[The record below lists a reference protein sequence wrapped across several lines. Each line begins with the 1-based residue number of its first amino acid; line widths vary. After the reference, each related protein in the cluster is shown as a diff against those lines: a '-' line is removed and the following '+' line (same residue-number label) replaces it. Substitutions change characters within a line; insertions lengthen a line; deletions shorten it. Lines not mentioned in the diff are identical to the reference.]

1 MEISEKQ
8 HKLFNKILEKNRG
21 LSPQMYGEKYHNKK
35 VEYDGI
41 KFDSIKERNWY
52 LVLKSAQEKGFIK
65 ELELQ
70 KKFELQEG
78 FTDNNGKKQR
88 PIYYISDFFYFDNK
102 LDCYVAEDVK
112 SKATREDK
120 VYRLKKKLF
129 MYQYPN
135 VWFKEVI

>member
-1 MEISEKQ
+1 MKIIKQ
-8 HKLFNKILEKNRG
+8 N
-21 LSPQMYGEKYHNKK
+21 KYHNKK
-35 VEYDGI
+35 VELHGI
-41 KFDSIKERNWY
+41 KFDSIKEKNRY
-52 LVLKSAQEKGFIK
+52 LILEAAQEKGIIK
-65 ELELQ
+65 ELKLQ

-78 FTDNNGKKQR
+78 FTDNSGKKQR
-88 PIYYISDFFYFDNK
+88 PIYYIADFFYFDNK

-135 VWFKEVI
+135 VWFKEVL

>member
-1 MEISEKQ
+1 MKKDCFEFVS
-8 HKLFNKILEKNRG
+8 
-21 LSPQMYGEKYHNKK
+21 KYHNKK
-35 VEYDGI
+35 VELHGI
-41 KFDSIKERNWY
+41 KFDSIKEMKRY
-52 LVLKSAQEKGFIK
+52 IVLEATQKQGFIK

-88 PIYYISDFFYFDNK
+88 PIYYIVDFFYFDNK

-120 VYRLKKKLF
+120 AYRIKSKIF

-135 VWFKEVI
+135 IAFKEVI